1 VTILRERY
9 VWRAYRDPDSRRT
22 STDLT
27 PNEQANVK
35 RALRA
40 MGRLF
45 RSYAR
50 LALAMQAKHETVKDA
65 AKDRGRVTAGL
76 ALRLARVARVSVET
90 IIDGVFTP
98 PDQCPYC
105 GRTRSSTGRRSA

>member
-1 VTILRERY
+1 MTVLRERY
-9 VWRAYRDPDSRRT
+9 VWRAYRDPDGCLT

-40 MGRLF
+40 MGQVF

-50 LALAMQAKHETVKDA
+50 LARAMHAKHETVKDA
-65 AKDRGRVTAGL
+65 AKARGRVTAGL
-76 ALRLARVARVSVET
+76 ALRLARVAQVSVET
-90 IIDGVFTP
+90 IVDGLFQP
-98 PDQCPYC
+98 PGRCPYC
-105 GRTRSSTGRRSA
+105 GRSC